1 MRVLRTLA
9 LASSVWL
16 ALAPVARA
24 EVQVSIRN
32 GRVSIVAKDATV
44 RQILVEWAR
53 VGKTRVVNVERIPGG
68 PMTIELKNVSEAE
81 ALDVLLRSLSG
92 YMAAPRLVAASAD
105 VSTYDSIV
113 VMPTTAA
120 AAPRTAA
127 APSNAPAA
135 FAPVADVSLDD
146 QPDAQPQPVRPG
158 GATPVRGPIFANFP
172 QPQAGNGN
180 ANGSGNNNPR
190 PMLPIVRPGAQAGVQ
205 NNNGDAG
212 QAQPPI
218 GLQPPAAPSAAP
230 RSAPGLGAVS
240 APGMIAPAPASS
252 QPGQVAQPQQ

>member
-1 MRVLRTLA
+1 MRALRTLA
-9 LASSVWL
+9 LATSVWL

-53 VGKTRVVNVERIPGG
+53 VGKTKIVNVERIPGG
-68 PMTIELKNVSEAE
+68 PMTLELRDVSEAE
-81 ALDVLLRSLSG
+81 ALDVLLRTLSG

-105 VSTYDSIV
+105 VSAYDSIV
-113 VMPTTAA
+113 VMLTTAA
-120 AAPRTAA
+120 AAPRTA

-135 FAPVADVSLDD
+135 FAPVTDISQDD

-158 GATPVRGPIFANFP
+158 GAAPVRGPIFANFP
-172 QPQAGNGN
+172 QPQVGNGN
-180 ANGSGNNNPR
+180 ANGNGNGPR
-190 PMLPIVRPGAQAGVQ
+190 PMLPIVRPGIQQGVQ

-230 RSAPGLGAVS
+230 RSTPGLGAVS